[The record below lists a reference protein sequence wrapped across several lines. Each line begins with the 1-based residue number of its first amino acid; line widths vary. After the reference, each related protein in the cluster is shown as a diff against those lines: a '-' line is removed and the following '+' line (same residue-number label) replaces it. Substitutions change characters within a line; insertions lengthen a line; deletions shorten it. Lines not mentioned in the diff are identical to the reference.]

1 MTVRLHVDADLAHG
15 AGVTLSPA
23 QAHYLG
29 SVMRRA
35 PGDPVILFN
44 GRDGEW
50 AARLTEVSRK
60 AARLAVET
68 RLRPQTPEPDVWL
81 LFAPPKG
88 PRLDFLTEKA
98 TELGAALLRPVFTRR
113 SVVTRVNE
121 EKMRAHLVEAA
132 EQCERLTVP
141 VLAAPAPLE
150 RALAG
155 WPSGRRLF
163 VLAEHGP
170 SPPLAQALDRAG
182 PGPAGLLAGPEGGW
196 DKTELDALAGLPFA
210 VAVGLGPRILRAET
224 AALAA
229 LACWQAR
236 HGDWAAGPS
245 FRS

>member
-1 MTVRLHVDADLAHG
+1 MTVRLHVDACLAEG
-15 AGVTLSPA
+15 ADVAVSPA

-29 SVMRRA
+29 SVMRLG

-50 AARLTEVSRK
+50 ASRLAEVTRK
-60 AARLAVET
+60 AARLVVET

-88 PRLDFLTEKA
+88 PRLDFVTEKA

-121 EKMRAHLVEAA
+121 EKMRAHLIEAA

-141 VLAAPAPLE
+141 VLAPPAPLD
-150 RALAG
+150 RALAE
-155 WPSGRRLF
+155 WPSDRRLF

-170 SPPLAQALDRAG
+170 SRPLAEALT
-182 PGPAGLLAGPEGGW
+182 PGPAGFLVGPEGGF

-236 HGDWAAGPS
+236 HGDWAASPA